1 MHYLLIEPEF
11 PISTKSKN
19 HKNFLPIGLLKIAA
33 MLENQGHS
41 VLLVRGNRSLLD
53 LFIVNHE
60 INGTSKKKEKKQKL
74 NYKPDEIWITS
85 LFTYWINDVSKSVT
99 HYKTMFPDSTIV
111 VGGLAAS
118 LFGEEKTKELTSCD
132 RIHVGVIPEAENIS
146 TKKMKETYDKF
157 LGEIDFQIMHA
168 QRGCFRRCKFC
179 GTWKIEPIE
188 INEKTIKEK
197 IFKRNLVFYDNNFLR
212 NPFIQDILD
221 ELIEL
226 KKERKIGWCESQSGF
241 DGRLLVKDPS
251 FVKKLKNA
259 GFRNIRIAW
268 DGSYKSADSI
278 EKQINILTNGKRSFA
293 RKELEIF
300 MLYNWDVGFNEMERK
315 RVKCFEWGVQI
326 SDCRFRPLDQ
336 TFDNYNPRKLGETN
350 DDYYIHTNWN
360 DFLVKQFRRN
370 VRRHNIC
377 VRHGLKF
384 YAKTFEQKKISKEII
399 GEFLKIRNKTEQ
411 RLFLKNKGVEFWDPL
426 KPDTKKSVMNWIKK
440 HDKPK
445 LLH

>member
-33 MLENQGHS
+33 MLENQGHI

-53 LFIVNHE
+53 LFVVNHE
-60 INGTSKKKEKKQKL
+60 INSISKKKKKQKL
-74 NYKPDEIWITS
+74 DYKPDEIWITS
-85 LFTYWINDVSKSVT
+85 LFTYWINDVKKSVT

-111 VGGLAAS
+111 VGGIAAS

-132 RIHVGVIPEAENIS
+132 RIHVGVIPDAENIS
-146 TKKMKETYDKF
+146 TKKMKETYKKF
-157 LGEIDFQIMHA
+157 LGEIDFQIMHT

-212 NPFIQDILD
+212 NPFIHNILD

-226 KKERKIGWCESQSGF
+226 KKKRKIGWCESQSGF
-241 DGRLLVKDPS
+241 DGRLIIKDPYL
-251 FVKKLKNA
+251 VGKLKLA

-268 DGSYKSADSI
+268 DDSYKSADSI
-278 EKQINILTNGKRSFA
+278 KKQINILTKGKRSFA

-300 MLYNWDVGFNEMERK
+300 MLYNWDIGFNEMEKK

-336 TFDNYNPRKLGETN
+336 AFDNYNPRKLGQTN
-350 DDYYIHTNWN
+350 NDYYIHSNWN

-377 VRHGLKF
+377 VRRELDFYCKLFERKSVPKETFQIYQKLKIKEEKRIF
-384 YAKTFEQKKISKEII
+384 FNKNNLRYWDPSISDKKIDVNSA
-399 GEFLKIRNKTEQ
+399 N
-411 RLFLKNKGVEFWDPL
+411 KNKKNL
-426 KPDTKKSVMNWIKK
+426 R
-440 HDKPK
+440 